1 MVQLSDEL
9 HTAHTRHERQQLIEE
24 LSRLLGNSKV
34 VGSTSE
40 SLAFKTDLQLP
51 WNKLRVIRR

>member
-1 MVQLSDEL
+1 MVQLSDEV
-9 HTAHTRHERQQLIEE
+9 HSAHSRQERQQLIEE
-24 LSRLLGNSKV
+24 LSRLPGNSKV
-34 VGSTSE
+34 VVPTSE

>member
-1 MVQLSDEL
+1 MVQLSDEV
-9 HTAHTRHERQQLIEE
+9 HTAHSRQERQQLIEE
-24 LSRLLGNSKV
+24 LSRLPGNSKV
-34 VGSTSE
+34 VVSTSE